1 MASFVPSKS
10 CSVILPVYNSE
21 PFVREA
27 VLSVLGQTFADLELI
42 VVDDASTDA
51 SAAIVEELA
60 GQDSRVI
67 FLRNGSN
74 LGCAQTRN
82 RGLDR
87 AEGEYLAFIDSD
99 DVWMPEK
106 LGRQIEIL
114 RSTGAALVY
123 SAYDMLDV
131 RSGARWRQEVPAR
144 TSFTGL
150 LKENH
155 IAFSSVCCRRVCI
168 ENNRFSDEFF
178 NEDYVF
184 LLHLL
189 IAGTAFHGINAPL
202 SICRKRPDSRTGNK
216 RKAALHR
223 WEIYRD
229 YLKFGLARS
238 LFYFLHYAVNGF
250 RKYGKKYFVA
260 G

>member
-1 MASFVPSKS
+1 MESPFSGQL
-10 CSVILPVYNSE
+10 CSIILPVYNSE
-21 PFVREA
+21 PFIRET
-27 VLSVLGQTFADLELI
+27 VLSVLGQTYANFELI

-51 SAAIVEELA
+51 SAAIVEDLA
-60 GQDSRVI
+60 GRDSRLI

-82 RGLDR
+82 RGLDQ
-87 AEGEYLAFIDSD
+87 AKGEYLAFIDSD

-106 LGRQIEIL
+106 LGRQLALLEG
-114 RSTGAALVY
+114 TGAALVY

-131 RSGARWRQEVPAR
+131 RSGARWRKEVPER
-144 TSFTGL
+144 TSFAGL
-150 LKENH
+150 LKENY
-155 IAFSSVCCRRVCI
+155 IAFPCVCCRRACI

-178 NEDYVF
+178 HEDYVF

-189 IAGTAFHGINAPL
+189 IAGITFLGINEPL
-202 SICRKRPDSRTGNK
+202 ALCRRRPDSRTGNK
-216 RKAALHR
+216 RKSALHR
-223 WEIYRD
+223 WKIYRG

-238 LFYFLHYAVNGF
+238 VFYFLHYVANGLW
-250 RKYGKKYFVA
+250 KYGGKHFTA